1 MNCSQ
6 FTPCEGRTEI
16 VDADGRL
23 IWHNDDIC
31 MVFVVRDN
39 APVVLAGL
47 SGYGMR
53 PACELN
59 NEKGAFPIV
68 EVLTSISGR
77 TMNHQRLTDTREG
90 SQLRFVAAYT
100 YERGMRHVLR
110 IDQKDEHSG
119 LLTETEFSM
128 FPGVSAVSCQS
139 RIASERRLPVE
150 AVSSLNLTVPLD
162 AAGGGVDG
170 VEVYWA
176 TAHGPR
182 KIIGIRRHFA
192 RLVCRTSIPTLILV
206 FRAHDLISLRDP
218 LGRLER
224 SFPLA
229 F

>member
-176 TAHGPR
+176 DSTWAAE
-182 KIIGIRRHFA
+182 IIGIRRHFA

>member
-68 EVLTSISGR
+68 EVLLSVGSYHESSTLDRYSGR
-77 TMNHQRLTDTREG
+77 K
-90 SQLRFVAAYT
+90 SSS
-100 YERGMRHVLR
+100 VL
-110 IDQKDEHSG
+110 
-119 LLTETEFSM
+119 
-128 FPGVSAVSCQS
+128 
-139 RIASERRLPVE
+139 
-150 AVSSLNLTVPLD
+150 
-162 AAGGGVDG
+162 
-170 VEVYWA
+170 
-176 TAHGPR
+176 
-182 KIIGIRRHFA
+182 
-192 RLVCRTSIPTLILV
+192 
-206 FRAHDLISLRDP
+206 
-218 LGRLER
+218 
-224 SFPLA
+224 
-229 F
+229 

>member
-176 TAHGPR
+176 DSTWAAE
-182 KIIGIRRHFA
+182 KIGIRRHFA

>member
-110 IDQKDEHSG
+110 ILIK
-119 LLTETEFSM
+119 
-128 FPGVSAVSCQS
+128 
-139 RIASERRLPVE
+139 
-150 AVSSLNLTVPLD
+150 LN
-162 AAGGGVDG
+162 
-170 VEVYWA
+170 
-176 TAHGPR
+176 
-182 KIIGIRRHFA
+182 INF
-192 RLVCRTSIPTLILV
+192 
-206 FRAHDLISLRDP
+206 
-218 LGRLER
+218 
-224 SFPLA
+224 
-229 F
+229 